1 MVPGVGRLA
10 NSVRPLPP
18 KKIELVESH
27 AMPDHLHLIL
37 ISHQVQ
43 CFPHRG
49 VLEGEVGDSDPP
61 TPDGP
66 EQGLYRQALLEH
78 RVFCEYWGLG

>member
-1 MVPGVGRLA
+1 MVSGVVRSDLSCATSAAARGRVCGGSSNAGPCSLGFA
-10 NSVRPLPP
+10 DPT
-18 KKIELVESH
+18 E
-27 AMPDHLHLIL
+27 
-37 ISHQVQ
+37 VQ

-78 RVFCEYWGLG
+78 RVF